1 MKKQTFSKNVLQKIL
16 GSISLALLIL
26 IALPE
31 TVGAIPADPPAGGS
45 LQQRIDFRKNELKL
59 VIDPKD
65 EQRLKTRCIAV
76 QALYRNFQQ
85 ELSPKVTNHQ
95 NKYQSIDAKLYLAI
109 GKLKLAERDT
119 LELEKQRTA
128 LAAKVAELDIVFTNY
143 RQSID
148 DVVVMNCQADLVGF
162 KSLIQTS
169 RGYHDAVRLQTS
181 DIKSYVVD
189 TIKATLA
196 GHTTALQPKSS

>member
-1 MKKQTFSKNVLQKIL
+1 MNKQALLKNIHHKIF

-26 IALPE
+26 IAVPQPAA
-31 TVGAIPADPPAGGS
+31 AIPSDPPAGSS

-59 VIDPKD
+59 VVDPKD
-65 EQRLKTRCIAV
+65 EQRLKTRCIAI

-109 GKLKLAERDT
+109 GKLKLAQRDT

-128 LAAKVAELDIVFTNY
+128 LAAKVAALDIVFTNY
-143 RQSID
+143 SQSID
-148 DVVVMNCQADLVGF
+148 DVVVMNCQADLIGF
-162 KSLIQTS
+162 KSLVQTS

-181 DIKSYVVD
+181 DIKNYVVD

-196 GHTTALQPKSS
+196 GHTTALQPK

>member
-1 MKKQTFSKNVLQKIL
+1 MRKKLLLGVILVL
-16 GSISLALLIL
+16 LLL
-26 IALPE
+26 LVVPAPAH
-31 TVGAIPADPPAGGS
+31 AIPADPPAGAS

-65 EQRLKTRCIAV
+65 EQRLKSRCLAV

-85 ELSPKVTNHQ
+85 ELAPKISNYQ
-95 NKYQSIDAKLYLAI
+95 KKYQSIDAKIALAV

-119 LELEKQRTA
+119 LELEKQRA
-128 LAAKVAELDIVFTNY
+128 VLAAKVATLDSTFTNY

-148 DVVVMNCQADLVGF
+148 DVVLMNCQADLVGF
-162 KSLIQTS
+162 KALIQTS
-169 RGYHDAVRLQTS
+169 RGYHDTVRLQTF
-181 DIKSYVVD
+181 DIRSYVVD

-196 GHTTALQPKSS
+196 GHITALQPKTGN